1 MLRSICRLVSLVAG
15 LSSCSGFAA
24 DASSQPATIVL
35 VGDSTVTDTAGWGG
49 AFAELL
55 APTAVCKNHAKG
67 GASTKSYYASNLWK
81 GALAEK
87 PDFVLIQFGH
97 NDMPGKGPHR
107 ETDAA
112 TTYRDNLKQMIR
124 EVREVGGKPI
134 IVTSL
139 VRRIYMA
146 DGSLQKELAPYSE
159 AAQAV
164 AKEVQVPVVDLFAR
178 SIELHERMGREATE
192 RFGPPHKKFKGKFDG
207 THVAG
212 DGAKQIAQLVA
223 DELRRVA
230 PDLAKHLK
238 PAEDSPIGT
247 K

>member
-1 MLRSICRLVSLVAG
+1 MLRSSFWLASLVAG

-24 DASSQPATIVL
+24 DAPSQPATIVL

-55 APTAVCKNHAKG
+55 RPTAVCKNHAKG
-67 GASTKSYYASNLWK
+67 GASTKSFYTGNYWK
-81 GALAEK
+81 NALAEK

-124 EVREVGGKPI
+124 EARKIGARPI

-139 VRRIYMA
+139 VRRIYLA
-146 DGSLQKELAPYSE
+146 DGSLQKELAPYAK
-159 AAQAV
+159 AARAV
-164 AKEVQVPVVDLFAR
+164 AKEEQVPVVDLFAR

-192 RFGPPHKKFKGKFDG
+192 KFGPPHKKFKGKFDG

-230 PDLAKHLK
+230 PDLAKNLK
-238 PAEDSPIGT
+238 SADAAPVGA

>member
-1 MLRSICRLVSLVAG
+1 MLRSSSCLVPLIAG
-15 LSSCSGFAA
+15 LCACLAVAA
-24 DASSQPATIVL
+24 DVPSQPVKIVL

-67 GASTKSYYASNLWK
+67 GASTKSYYASSLWK

-97 NDMPGKGPHR
+97 NDMLGKGPHR

-124 EVREVGGKPI
+124 EVREVGAQPI
-134 IVTSL
+134 LVTSL
-139 VRRIYMA
+139 VRRIYLA
-146 DGSLQKELAPYSE
+146 DGSLQKELAPYAE
-159 AAQAV
+159 GARVV
-164 AKEVQVPVVDLFAR
+164 AKEEQVPLVDLFAR
-178 SIELHERMGREATE
+178 SVELHERMGREATE
-192 RFGPPHKKFKGKFDG
+192 KFGPPHKKFKGKFDG

-212 DGAKQIAQLVA
+212 DGAKQIAGLVA
-223 DELRRVA
+223 NELRRIA

-238 PAEDSPIGT
+238 PMNDAATGA